1 MAKHLHIGNKNDD
14 TDYQSWAKDGYF
26 KEGSH
31 VTFLTGETEDKTKLQ
46 YYPKVEYGP
55 DETVLAVAGGAY
67 KFFMEIK
74 GDAEVDWGDNV
85 IDTVTSEGGGVE

>member
-1 MAKHLHIGNKNDD
+1 MAKHLHIGDKNSD

-26 KEGSH
+26 KGGSH

-46 YYPKVEYGP
+46 YYPKLEYGP

-67 KFFMEIK
+67 EYALSAKDGVTI
-74 GDAEVDWGDNV
+74 DWGDG
-85 IDTVTSEGGGVE
+85 TVEKVHS